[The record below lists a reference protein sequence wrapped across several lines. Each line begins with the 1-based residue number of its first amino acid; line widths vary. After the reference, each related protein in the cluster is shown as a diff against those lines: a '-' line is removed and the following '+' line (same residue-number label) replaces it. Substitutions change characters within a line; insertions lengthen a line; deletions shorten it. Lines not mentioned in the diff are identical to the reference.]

1 MGVHFKPP
9 TMKYLIFFLGFLFAA
24 SVAFSQSNT
33 KDTKDTHGPTDTLL
47 LPEFQGLMGNPTILT
62 YGYSNGNGYFFG
74 TNFLDLDQD
83 PNTPY
88 EPGAQACAQGFP
100 MDTGKSY
107 FILDVLVRVGITIK
121 GSGSS
126 GTPLIVSIQYLN
138 DSTTY
143 NINSSSGTT
152 TYTIHSPGTS
162 LGSASILWNDM
173 ITGVG
178 VNYSIAH
185 FNTPVFVEHDFALVI
200 DFVDFYLN
208 GDKVGLWC
216 SPPNGGSNIYG
227 LENTLWLYP
236 NPMLW
241 LQVNHLFSN
250 VNRAIALFPVVD
262 DGTFGIAED
271 EFISGL
277 KLGQSYPNPVAGQ
290 AYIEYENK
298 EASEVKIEVV
308 DATGKTVFI
317 KDLGKQIPGSHKLIV
332 DASKWS
338 SGIYYY
344 TIYSGKNHLTKKM
357 VVK

>member
-1 MGVHFKPP
+1 
-9 TMKYLIFFLGFLFAA
+9 MKYLLFFIGLLLTSF
-24 SVAFSQSNT
+24 VAFSQS
-33 KDTKDTHGPTDTLL
+33 DSKDTHGPTDTLL
-47 LPEFQGLMGNPTILT
+47 FNEFYGLMGNPTILT
-62 YGYSNGNGYFFG
+62 YGYSNGTGYFFG
-74 TNFLDLDQD
+74 TNFLDLDQN

-88 EPGAQACAQGFP
+88 EPGAQACAQGYP
-100 MDTGKSY
+100 LDTGKSY
-107 FILDVLVRVGITIK
+107 FILDVLVRVGIKTK
-121 GSGSS
+121 GTNSS

-143 NINSSSGTT
+143 NINSSSGTQ

-178 VNYSIAH
+178 VNYSVAH
-185 FNTPVFVEHDFALVI
+185 FNTPVFVEHDFAVVI

-216 SPPNGGSNIYG
+216 SPPNGGSNIFG

-241 LQVNHLFSN
+241 LQVNHLFGN

-262 DGTFGIAED
+262 DGTFGIEED
-271 EFISGL
+271 EFISGI
-277 KLGQSYPNPVAGQ
+277 KLGQNFPNPVEDKAH
-290 AYIEYENK
+290 IEYDIQK
-298 EASEVKIEVV
+298 ASDVKIEVV
-308 DATGKTVFI
+308 DATGKTVFL
-317 KDLGKQIPGSHKLIV
+317 KDLAKQAPGKHQLTI

-344 TIYSGKNHLTKKM
+344 TLYTSDGHLTKKM
-357 VVK
+357 VVKKR

>member
-1 MGVHFKPP
+1 
-9 TMKYLIFFLGFLFAA
+9 MKSISFLFGFFFIFFA
-24 SVAFSQSNT
+24 AFSQSGS
-33 KDTKDTHGPTDTLL
+33 KDTHGPTDTLL
-47 LPEFQGLMGNPTILT
+47 LNEFRGLNGNPTILT
-62 YGYSNGNGYFFG
+62 YGYSNGTGYFFG
-74 TNFLDLDQD
+74 TNFLDLDQN

-100 MDTGKSY
+100 LDTGKSY
-107 FILDVLVRVGITIK
+107 FILDVLVRVGIKIK

-126 GTPLIVSIQYLN
+126 GTPIIVSLQYLD
-138 DSTTY
+138 DSSSY
-143 NINSSSGTT
+143 NVNSSSGTQS
-152 TYTIHSPGTS
+152 YTIHSPGTS

-178 VNYSIAH
+178 VNYSVAH
-185 FNTPVFVEHDFALVI
+185 FNTPVFVEHDFAVVI

-227 LENTLWLYP
+227 LDNTLWLYP

-241 LQVNHLFSN
+241 LQVNHIFSN

-262 DGTFGIAED
+262 DGTYGIAED
-271 EFISGL
+271 EFISGI
-277 KLGQSYPNPVAGQ
+277 KLGQNFPNPVEDNAN
-290 AYIEYENK
+290 IEYEIQK
-298 EASEVKIEVV
+298 ASNVKMEVM
-308 DATGKTVFI
+308 DATGKIIFT
-317 KDLGKQIPGSHKLIV
+317 KDLGKQTCGTHQLTI

-344 TIYSGKNHLTKKM
+344 TLYSGEQHLTKKM